1 MNKELKELIATGINC
16 IKKNHWTEAE
26 SIFYGLI
33 KKYPHNITLYTYL
46 IPCLIQLNKID
57 DALKFANDFYLLSK
71 KSEISINYL
80 GIINFKNKNYL
91 DAINYFN
98 RVLEINNNNYDALVN
113 KGFALLEI
121 NNISEAKNT
130 FYKAIEI
137 NPQNPIAYG
146 NYAAALEE
154 EANIEESKKYLL
166 KAIKLNPKD
175 YHSIHSLS
183 LLQLLTL
190 DFLNGWKNYELRWY
204 HSAFKNKYI
213 NIPKLNTLK
222 NLDGKKILIWAEQGL
237 GDTINFSRYVKFL
250 IKLNADITFE
260 VQEPLVSFFKKNF
273 DCNITHKTDESVYD
287 FQSPLLSLPYIF
299 QTSEKNIVSANPY
312 LHGDD
317 QRVLFWKNELKLSKE
332 KINLGIA
339 ISGNQ
344 NHLKEKR
351 RSIELGR
358 FVDLLKYCKIFII
371 QKNLPTDIE
380 KNQNNFEDILYLGA
394 NKNWEDFSDTSAIV
408 TNMDLIISIDTSL
421 IHLAGSMNK
430 KSILLLSKPSDWR
443 WGLDEKNSIKWYES
457 VKILRQDRVG
467 DWEKPIK
474 DAISLVKQEYSI
486 KNE

>member
-16 IKKNHWTEAE
+16 IKKSNWTEAE

-33 KKYPHNITLYTYL
+33 KKYPHNVTLYTYL

-154 EANIEESKKYLL
+154 EANIEDSKKYLL
-166 KAIKLNPKD
+166 KAIKLNSKD

-204 HSAFKNKYI
+204 HSAFKKKYI
-213 NIPKLNTLK
+213 NIPKLKTLK
-222 NLDGKKILIWAEQGL
+222 NLDGKKILIWSEQGL
-237 GDTINFSRYVKFL
+237 GDTINFSRYIKSL

-260 VQEPLVSFFKKNF
+260 VQGPLVSFFKKNF
-273 DCNITHKTDESVYD
+273 ECSITHKADETIYD

-299 QTSEKNIVSANPY
+299 QTSEKNTIAASPY
-312 LHGDD
+312 LCADD
-317 QRVLFWKNELKLSKE
+317 QKVLFWKNELKLSKD

-351 RSIELGR
+351 RSIELSKFGD
-358 FVDLLKYCKIFII
+358 FLKYCKIFII
-371 QKNLPTDIE
+371 QKNSTTDIE
-380 KNQNNFEDILYLGA
+380 KNINNFEDILFLGT

-443 WGLDEKNSIKWYES
+443 WGLNEKNSIKWYDS
-457 VKILRQDRVG
+457 VKILRQDNVG
-467 DWEKPIK
+467 DWESPIK
-474 DAISLVKQEYSI
+474 DAISIVNEEYL
-486 KNE
+486 KKK